1 MATDGISLICR
12 FFVFSKKKICDKTEK
27 RQSYIHFS
35 VKLSFLVPWGC

>member
-1 MATDGISLICR
+1 MATDGIFLICR
-12 FFVFSKKKICDKTEK
+12 FFVIGKKKMCDKTEK